1 MYSAANTFSREISR
15 HYDSFFEGKGLTTSY
30 VELMII
36 LLGTESISQKEIAEK
51 MNMAPSTITRFIA
64 KLQKLGY
71 VKKKRDGKTMSLTL
85 VDSKKKDVKELQV
98 LYKKADTELLDILGE
113 KFIETTGKLLEYGS
127 NQIRK
132 E

>member
-15 HYDSFFEGKGLTTSY
+15 HYDSFFEEKELTTSY

-36 LLGTESISQKEIAEK
+36 LLHAESISQKEIAEK

-64 KLQKLGY
+64 KLQKSGY

-85 VDSKKKDVKELQV
+85 VDSKIKDVKELQV
-98 LYKKADTELLDILGE
+98 IYEKADKELVDKLGE